1 MVRWGK
7 QAEKDMENPLHR
19 WLIWLDENSPPEL
32 VEEVVRMDS
41 AIKAAN
47 EKKYYLTQ
55 DWQERNLYLHRQ
67 LAIMDYNT
75 GISYALEEGEQI
87 GKEEKAVEIARK
99 ALAEKLPVDVI
110 QKITGLDIAVIQRLS
125 S

>member
-1 MVRWGK
+1 
-7 QAEKDMENPLHR
+7 MENPLHR
-19 WLIWLDENSPPEL
+19 WLVWLDEDSPPEL

-41 AIKAAN
+41 AIRAAN

-75 GISYALEEGEQI
+75 EISYALEEGEQKGRQEGEQI
-87 GKEEKAVEIARK
+87 GKEEIARK
-99 ALAEKLPVDVI
+99 ALAEGASVEFVH
-110 QKITGLDIAVIQRLS
+110 KITGLDVITIKGLS